1 MNKEYLNKVIDQL
14 VSETRIDY
22 DKERV
27 NVPFF
32 PSSFLSFPLL
42 SNFPHSILPSLFS
55 SLRFFEHCESVYG
68 LNEEETRYVW
78 NEYVQTIKDIIDYG
92 L

>member
-1 MNKEYLNKVIDQL
+1 MDKEYLNKVIDQL

-27 NVPFF
+27 NVPYSPVSPISF
-32 PSSFLSFPLL
+32 PSFHPLL
-42 SNFPHSILPSLFS
+42 PYLSSYSLSPFP
-55 SLRFFEHCESVYG
+55 FFEHCESVYG

-78 NEYVQTIKDIIDYG
+78 NEYVQTIKDIID
-92 L
+92 

>member
-1 MNKEYLNKVIDQL
+1 MDKKFLNKVVDQI
-14 VSETRIDY
+14 VRETEIDY

-32 PSSFLSFPLL
+32 PSSSSSSFLL
-42 SNFPHSILPSLFS
+42 LPSFFS
-55 SLRFFEHCESVYG
+55 SSPSYSLSPFPFFEHCESVYG

-78 NEYVQTIKDIIDYG
+78 NEYVQTIKDIID
-92 L
+92 

>member
-1 MNKEYLNKVIDQL
+1 MDYKFLNKVIDQL

-27 NVPFF
+27 NAPFF

-42 SNFPHSILPSLFS
+42 SNFPHSIPPSLFS

-68 LNEEETRYVW
+68 LNDEEVNYVW
-78 NEYVQTIKDIIDYG
+78 NEYVQTIKDIID
-92 L
+92 